1 MKLSDWAREQG
12 VTYQTA
18 WRWVK
23 DGKMPVP
30 VRQVPSGTWIV
41 QEAPAA
47 AGRVVGYCG
56 VSCSE
61 QKGDLDRQTVRVVAG
76 ANAQGLAV
84 AEIVTGVGSGLN
96 GKRRKLHRLLADPTV
111 AVIVVEHG
119 DRLARFGVEHLQ
131 AALSATGRRL
141 VVLDLEESTDDLV
154 KDMADVLTSMC
165 ARLYGQRAG
174 KYRAARA
181 LAAATGGEPLV

>member
-18 WRWVK
+18 WRWAK

-47 AGRVVGYCG
+47 AGRVVAYCR
-56 VSCSE
+56 VSSSE
-61 QKGDLDRQTVRVVAG
+61 QKSDLDRQTARGVEG

-84 AEIVTGVGSGLN
+84 AEIVTEVGSGLN
-96 GKRRKLHRLLADPTV
+96 GKRRKLHRLLADPGV
-111 AVIVVEHG
+111 AVIVVEHK

-131 AALSATGRRL
+131 AALAATGRRL
-141 VVLDLEESTDDLV
+141 VVLDPDESTDDLV
-154 KDMADVLTSMC
+154 EDMAGVLTSLC
-165 ARLYGQRAG
+165 ARLCGQRAG

-181 LAAATGGEPLV
+181 LAAASGEGLLV